1 MSSNFLFA
9 MSDNES
15 QLSYESDEQSFPENE
30 EEVIVEEGEAHAQAQ
45 EGEAEVEA
53 ERRFT
58 SPIMTKFE
66 RAKILGIRAQQISMS
81 APIMVEYGNET
92 DPVEIAK
99 KELKEKKTP
108 LVVLRRLPDNTY
120 EKWAVKDLINFY
132 D

>member
-1 MSSNFLFA
+1 
-9 MSDNES
+9 MSDQES
-15 QLSYESDEQSFPENE
+15 RESYGSDDKTFEENE
-30 EEVIVEEGEAHAQAQ
+30 DGIIIETADTEHLSKQPEK
-45 EGEAEVEA
+45 EA

-66 RAKILGIRAQQISMS
+66 RAKILGVRAQQISMS
-81 APIMVEYGNET
+81 APIMVEYGDET

-108 LVVLRRLPDNTY
+108 LIVLRRLPDNTY
-120 EKWAVKDLINFY
+120 EKWSVKDLINFY

>member
-1 MSSNFLFA
+1 
-9 MSDNES
+9 MSDQESRESYGSDDKTFEDHEEELLLEAADVDTLHREPETES
-15 QLSYESDEQSFPENE
+15 QK
-30 EEVIVEEGEAHAQAQ
+30 
-45 EGEAEVEA
+45 
-53 ERRFT
+53 RFT

-81 APIMVEYGNET
+81 APIMVEYGDET

-108 LVVLRRLPDNTY
+108 LIVLRRLPDNTY

>member
-1 MSSNFLFA
+1 
-9 MSDNES
+9 MSDQES
-15 QLSYESDEQSFPENE
+15 RESYGSDDKTFEENNE
-30 EEVIVEEGEAHAQAQ
+30 EILLETAENDMGNKEPEI
-45 EGEAEVEA
+45 EAEK
-53 ERRFT
+53 RFT

-81 APIMVEYGNET
+81 APIMVEYGDET

-108 LVVLRRLPDNTY
+108 LIVLRRLPDNTY

>member
-1 MSSNFLFA
+1 
-9 MSDNES
+9 MSDQES
-15 QLSYESDEQSFPENE
+15 RESYGSDDKAFEDHE
-30 EEVIVEEGEAHAQAQ
+30 EEMLLEAADIEAGQREPETEAQK
-45 EGEAEVEA
+45 
-53 ERRFT
+53 RFT

-81 APIMVEYGNET
+81 APIMVEYGDET

-108 LVVLRRLPDNTY
+108 LIVLRRLPDNTY

>member
-1 MSSNFLFA
+1 
-9 MSDNES
+9 MSDR
-15 QLSYESDEQSFPENE
+15 ESDESYGSDNKSFQENDEEFDLENE
-30 EEVIVEEGEAHAQAQ
+30 EDREKGGAAQ
-45 EGEAEVEA
+45 EVEA
-53 ERRFT
+53 AKRFT

-81 APIMVEYGNET
+81 APIMVEYGDET

-108 LVVLRRLPDNTY
+108 LIILRRLPDNTY
-120 EKWAVKDLINFY
+120 EKWPVKDLINLY

>member
-1 MSSNFLFA
+1 

-15 QLSYESDEQSFPENE
+15 QASYGSDDKSFQENE
-30 EEVIVEEGEAHAQAQ
+30 DELIVEDVNLDG
-45 EGEAEVEA
+45 AEVSPVMEA
-53 ERRFT
+53 PKRFT

-81 APIMVEYGNET
+81 APIMVEYGDET

-99 KELKEKKTP
+99 KELREKKTP
-108 LVVLRRLPDNTY
+108 LIILRRLPDNTY
-120 EKWAVKDLINFY
+120 EKWPVHDLINFY

>member
-1 MSSNFLFA
+1 
-9 MSDNES
+9 MSDQES
-15 QLSYESDEQSFPENE
+15 RETYGSDDKTFEEHQEEILLEEADVDGRIKEPEQ
-30 EEVIVEEGEAHAQAQ
+30 
-45 EGEAEVEA
+45 EAEK
-53 ERRFT
+53 RYT

-81 APIMVEYGNET
+81 APIMVEYGDET

-108 LVVLRRLPDNTY
+108 LIVLRRLPDNTY

>member
-1 MSSNFLFA
+1 
-9 MSDNES
+9 MSDQES
-15 QLSYESDEQSFPENE
+15 RDSYGSDDKTFEENE
-30 EEVIVEEGEAHAQAQ
+30 DGMILEAAESEGLHRLPEK
-45 EGEAEVEA
+45 EAEK
-53 ERRFT
+53 RFT

-81 APIMVEYGNET
+81 APIMVEYGDET

-108 LVVLRRLPDNTY
+108 LIVLRRLPDNTY

>member
-1 MSSNFLFA
+1 

-15 QLSYESDEQSFPENE
+15 EVSYGSEENNYE
-30 EEVIVEEGEAHAQAQ
+30 EEDVMVEQESGER
-45 EGEAEVEA
+45 EEEKMEIEVEK
-53 ERRFT
+53 RFT

-108 LVVLRRLPDNTY
+108 LIVLRRLPDNTY

>member
-1 MSSNFLFA
+1 
-9 MSDNES
+9 MSDQES
-15 QLSYESDEQSFPENE
+15 RESYGSDDKTFEEHNE
-30 EEVIVEEGEAHAQAQ
+30 EVLLETADPEGIAKQPEI
-45 EGEAEVEA
+45 EAEK
-53 ERRFT
+53 RFT

-81 APIMVEYGNET
+81 APIMVEYGDET

-108 LVVLRRLPDNTY
+108 LIVLRRLPDSTY